1 MTGVYY
7 FLLLQ
12 QLTSVPSPNVAN
24 MAANIRGIVYVYVYI
39 YIAVILILSFYFLYI
54 VYKN

>member
-24 MAANIRGIVYVYVYI
+24 MAAMIRGIWFYI
-39 YIAVILILSFYFLYI
+39 LLLFYFCYFI
-54 VYKN
+54 FCYFNFCIDSI